1 MADRPEVSPCSPVD
15 AATAMTHVRSIQTA
29 RLTLRP
35 FTAED
40 APAVYEY
47 ARHREVAA
55 TTATI
60 PHPYSLEDAAS
71 WIERVQ
77 EHAAKGDVFNF
88 GIALRASGQ
97 IIGAIDLRLE
107 PENRAADLGY
117 AIHPAHWNRGYVTEA
132 ARAVVEH
139 GFEALNLNRIHA
151 HHFAANPASGRI
163 MEKIGMK
170 REGVMIQR
178 FCKWGVMHDTIHWA
192 ILRSEYEERKA
203 RT

>member
-1 MADRPEVSPCSPVD
+1 MSHAP
-15 AATAMTHVRSIQTA
+15 TIQTA

-60 PHPYSLEDAAS
+60 PHPYRPEDAVE
-71 WIERVQ
+71 WIERLAERAGEGAMV
-77 EHAAKGDVFNF
+77 NF
-88 GIALRASGQ
+88 GIVVRETALL
-97 IIGAIDLRLE
+97 IGAIDLRLE

-132 ARAVVEH
+132 ARAVVEY
-139 GFEALNLNRIHA
+139 GFETLNLNRIHA
-151 HHFAANPASGRI
+151 HHFASNPASGRI
-163 MEKIGMK
+163 MEKIGMT
-170 REGVMIQR
+170 REGAMRQR

-192 ILRSEYEERKA
+192 ILRSDYEERKS
-203 RT
+203 R

>member
-1 MADRPEVSPCSPVD
+1 
-15 AATAMTHVRSIQTA
+15 MTHVPTLQTA

-60 PHPYSLEDAAS
+60 PHPYRLEDAVE
-71 WIERVQ
+71 WIERLV
-77 EHAAKGDVFNF
+77 ERAGEGTMANF
-88 GIALRASGQ
+88 GIVIRDTALL
-97 IIGAIDLRLE
+97 IGAIDLRLE

-132 ARAVVEH
+132 ARAVVEY
-139 GFEALNLNRIHA
+139 GFETLNLNRIHA
-151 HHFAANPASGRI
+151 HHFASNPASGRI

-170 REGVMIQR
+170 REGAMRQR

-192 ILRSEYEERKA
+192 ILRSDYEERKS
-203 RT
+203 R